1 MTNIPQTPPVHF
13 VDNPHAPEVFADIA
27 TRFFLFN
34 GNLRIAFESFRVN
47 HETIPGPINRVVM
60 ARLVMPAEAAE
71 GLAKG
76 ILAFLEKMRANPQQ
90 PAQGMPTIQ

>member
-1 MTNIPQTPPVHF
+1 
-13 VDNPHAPEVFADIA
+13 
-27 TRFFLFN
+27 
-34 GNLRIAFESFRVN
+34 
-47 HETIPGPINRVVM
+47 M

-90 PAQGMPTIQ
+90 PTQGMATIQ